1 MKAMSILASI
11 IGASRRFFTPDQS
24 FAIQRIKAPRPLRR
38 STTAGVKRAATKARN
53 VKRHRAAMRRAR
65 A

>member
-11 IGASRRFFTPDQS
+11 IGASRRFFTPAPS
-24 FAIQRIKAPRPLRR
+24 FAIKRIKAPRTSTR
-38 STTAGVKRAATKARN
+38 STTAGVKRAAAKARN
-53 VKRHRAAMRRAR
+53 VKRHKAAMRRA